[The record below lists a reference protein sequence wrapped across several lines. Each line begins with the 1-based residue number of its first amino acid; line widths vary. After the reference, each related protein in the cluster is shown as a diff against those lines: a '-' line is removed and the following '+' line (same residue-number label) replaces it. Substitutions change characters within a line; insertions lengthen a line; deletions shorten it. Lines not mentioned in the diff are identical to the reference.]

1 MKCQGFWVDSGDFIQ
16 ILGAPV
22 PFPPQPFTLDP
33 NWTAASM
40 CSPLLGFLRLKLNL
54 IFAAC
59 PHHVT
64 PWRCVE
70 ILKTPDFFSF
80 LFPFL
85 LLFEKYQRAPWDKRH
100 QRVVSVLVL
109 GNINKGNNSEDHQH
123 SLLRHRDEGQWREM
137 TECLARPS
145 VGRQRW
151 KAECLE

>member
-1 MKCQGFWVDSGDFIQ
+1 MSR
-16 ILGAPV
+16 ILGRFGRLYSNPGSTCPLSSPAIH
-22 PFPPQPFTLDP
+22 LDP
-33 NWTAASM
+33 NWISASM
-40 CSPLLGFLRLKLNL
+40 CLPLPGLLRLKLNL
-54 IFAAC
+54 IFSIW
-59 PHHVT
+59 PHHIT

-85 LLFEKYQRAPWDKRH
+85 LLFEKYQRALCDKRH

-109 GNINKGNNSEDHQH
+109 GNINKGNNSEDHHH

-137 TECLARPS
+137 TECLPRLS